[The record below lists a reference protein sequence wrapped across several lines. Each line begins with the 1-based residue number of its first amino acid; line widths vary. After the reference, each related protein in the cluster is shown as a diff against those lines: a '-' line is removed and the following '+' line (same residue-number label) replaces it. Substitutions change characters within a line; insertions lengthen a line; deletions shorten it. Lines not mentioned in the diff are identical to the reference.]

1 MMRCSFFVDLFG
13 KSTVIRNME
22 ACNLYDVM
30 YLLKR

>member
-13 KSTVIRNME
+13 KSIVIRNMKE
-22 ACNLYDVM
+22 GILYDVM